1 MTALAGTF
9 SCLFGFEEAD
19 YSQNE
24 CACVL
29 LHMRGINTVGC
40 DVSGLLKRKRCRPA
54 SARNHVFCSSE
65 PKTYTHTHPAKQTH
79 TSTLFLLQKIN
90 LYYCLVCLRRTSFQW
105 FVGFYVVSQ
114 IEKKTT
120 KKQKAHTLVP
130 QSSTQFFPFDCKHE
144 YLFTW
149 PCVNEA
155 WFLLR
160 FGLIQ
165 FVCTA
170 AHFEDVN
177 LRDLLINEIITNPS
191 GAADPKFLPK
201 QIDIYP
207 LGEWINVSKYTS

>member
-114 IEKKTT
+114 IEKKQQKN
-120 KKQKAHTLVP
+120 KKHIHLFHNHPHSSSLLTVNTSSSLFVYLALCKWGLIFVTIRFDTVCVY
-130 QSSTQFFPFDCKHE
+130 SSTLWGCKSPR
-144 YLFTW
+144 FT
-149 PCVNEA
+149 
-155 WFLLR
+155 
-160 FGLIQ
+160 
-165 FVCTA
+165 
-170 AHFEDVN
+170 D
-177 LRDLLINEIITNPS
+177 
-191 GAADPKFLPK
+191 
-201 QIDIYP
+201 
-207 LGEWINVSKYTS
+207 